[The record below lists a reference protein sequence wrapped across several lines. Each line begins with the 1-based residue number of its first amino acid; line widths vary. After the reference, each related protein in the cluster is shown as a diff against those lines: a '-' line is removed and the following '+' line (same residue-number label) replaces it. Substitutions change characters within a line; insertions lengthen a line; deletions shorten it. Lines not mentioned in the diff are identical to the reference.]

1 MLFFKVIYLQF
12 GFQKYGTTEATFIFQ
27 QMREIQY
34 TKNKQLFFALVDLK
48 VRFDYVSRT
57 VKWWATKEVGL
68 WEFIFLFVQVIYK
81 NNRNKV
87 RVSDIH
93 ANEFAVKS

>member
-1 MLFFKVIYLQF
+1 
-12 GFQKYGTTEATFIFQ
+12 
-27 QMREIQY
+27 MREIQY

>member
-1 MLFFKVIYLQF
+1 
-12 GFQKYGTTEATFIFQ
+12 
-27 QMREIQY
+27 MREIQY

-48 VRFDYVSRT
+48 GRFDYVSRT

-68 WEFIFLFVQVIYK
+68 WEFIFLFFQVIYK